1 MTTLKPHSIFQ
12 TLQSSNLFLKCCPV
26 SWQCFVS
33 DGGERSTQSG
43 AGSLWWGGIKF
54 GNHKLGQQ
62 IQSGTQQLFLPAT
75 DHLPQLRPLFNQKTQ
90 NYHKLS
96 SNIQQGQISS
106 CGDKKNKANGLKISP
121 GSKTQLKFCGNTET
135 VVIID
140 LIKVIIDWNKA
151 MVGRNKA
158 MVGRTK
164 AIDSVSYLQT
174 WLTGWYLIF
183 RRYHKYEKD
192 LILIDDPTSTK
203 IYMFILTHFKD

>member
-1 MTTLKPHSIFQ
+1 MDVSLCRDSRSGRKGISRIIALPKWDLLGYNDFLLFRVRNILSFRLHSHMITLNPHSIFQ

-75 DHLPQLRPLFNQKTQ
+75 GHLPQLRPLFNQKPQ

-106 CGDKKNKANGLKISP
+106 CGDEKTKQMDKYISWKQDSIKIVW
-121 GSKTQLKFCGNTET
+121 EHR
-135 VVIID
+135 
-140 LIKVIIDWNKA
+140 
-151 MVGRNKA
+151 GRGHN
-158 MVGRTK
+158 
-164 AIDSVSYLQT
+164 
-174 WLTGWYLIF
+174 WL
-183 RRYHKYEKD
+183 D
-192 LILIDDPTSTK
+192 
-203 IYMFILTHFKD
+203 